1 MSLPARARA
10 QEMAR
15 PKCQRTM
22 PGRAARP
29 AGTRKP
35 GKAASPELKA
45 AILRLAII
53 IIIIIIITA
62 VGTGTSARRPPYVTA
77 APPGNVRSKHPRNQL
92 HTRTSSHE
100 RRTAFAPV
108 LSDYGGR
115 RGQSPMGRS
124 LSPEIPPGAAP
135 AAWAP
140 ADRRA
145 ADPQRTPP

>member
-45 AILRLAII
+45 AILRLAIII

-115 RGQSPMGRS
+115 RGQSPIGRS
-124 LSPEIPPGAAP
+124 VSPLFHAGA
-135 AAWAP
+135 
-140 ADRRA
+140 
-145 ADPQRTPP
+145 